1 MFVFLGVART
11 QYLINEGLIRF
22 SFFTTSLG
30 AIINLI
36 LNFILI
42 PQYEGVG
49 AAIATVVSY
58 AVSGYFSS
66 FVYPRLF
73 ETALMQ
79 SKAFIAPI
87 RYVVFWGKN
96 YVGSFK
102 Q

>member
-22 SFFTTSLG
+22 SFFTTVLG
-30 AIINLI
+30 AIVNVA

-58 AVSGYFSS
+58 GASGYFSS

-73 ETALMQ
+73 ETGLMQ
-79 SKAFIAPI
+79 SKALISPV
-87 RYVVFWGKN
+87 RYLVWLGKA
-96 YVGSFK
+96 VCRK
-102 Q
+102 T